1 MKFAKIIAWL
11 GLISMTS
18 VLLHGFIN
26 GNFFSDGKTLLSNP
40 WGLVSFM
47 DLYVGFFLM
56 ALWILFREEKSYLK
70 ILWFILLMVFGFFTG
85 ALYVLIQLYRSQGD
99 WLSFFLGHQKERLI
113 KQSIKNRS

>member
-11 GLISMTS
+11 GLISMTA

-40 WGLVSFM
+40 WGLVSFI

-56 ALWILFREEKSYLK
+56 ALWILFREEKTYLK
-70 ILWFILLMVFGFFTG
+70 VLWVISLLVFGFLTG
-85 ALYVLIQLYRSQGD
+85 ALYVLIHLYRSQD
-99 WLSFFLGHQKERLI
+99 DFLTFFLGHQKDRLLNQ
-113 KQSIKNRS
+113 KTKR